1 MKFSLS
7 GLKELRTTIPGLVII
22 AGATYAMVQGL
33 CSFERWYEVIL
44 VALAII
50 GGTGALLAEAKEKK

>member
-7 GLKELRTTIPGLVII
+7 GLKELKTTIPGLIII

-33 CSFERWYEVIL
+33 CSFEKWYEVVLI
-44 VALAII
+44 AIAII
-50 GGTGALLAEAKEKK
+50 GGTGALLASKGDK